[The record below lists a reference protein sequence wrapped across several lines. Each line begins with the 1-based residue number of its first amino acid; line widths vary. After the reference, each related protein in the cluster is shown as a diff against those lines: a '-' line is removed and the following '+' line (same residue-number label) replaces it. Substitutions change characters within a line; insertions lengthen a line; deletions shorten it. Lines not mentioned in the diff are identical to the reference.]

1 MAIGHEVV
9 EVEVAVAEAG
19 AGATSP
25 TGKTPSHGAVE
36 PLQLT
41 RKVVPRPAMLTMR
54 MMSQRMKNVNR
65 SNLIRIAIM
74 RMIWPMKHLTIG
86 QKRKLSNDDPTQLNQ
101 KIQSL

>member
-19 AGATSP
+19 AGATFP

-54 MMSQRMKNVNR
+54 MMSQRMKNANR

-74 RMIWPMKHLTIG
+74 TMI
-86 QKRKLSNDDPTQLNQ
+86 
-101 KIQSL
+101 